1 MRDWKSLSQQ
11 EKQEWFLKARKIIYP
26 DNRRYYVKDIPM
38 VNEIGRSL
46 FRAYEM
52 SKAGGGEGKT
62 IASPIDLS

>member
-26 DNRRYYVKDIPM
+26 DLRTYYVKDIQM
-38 VNEIGRSL
+38 TNEIGRSL

-52 SKAGGGEGKT
+52 SKAGGGTNKT
-62 IASPIDLS
+62 AISPIDLS